1 LQLAQL
7 NNPASNKAKG
17 IKMKRILSPKIVA
30 FALIMIAAAG
40 SLATA
45 QKQKPSTEN
54 EFPFDQVGT
63 VTKHEVDT
71 CMVGVNYELHSD
83 VKAPL
88 HKTTHWLAAESKS
101 DKAILEKASKD
112 GGLVRVNG
120 KMMIGIEA
128 NCKWVK
134 VSSVTAVKKSQ

>member
-1 LQLAQL
+1 
-7 NNPASNKAKG
+7 
-17 IKMKRILSPKIVA
+17 MKRILSPKIVA
-30 FALIMIAAAG
+30 FCALIVVAAAG
-40 SLATA
+40 SLAAA

-54 EFPFDQVGT
+54 EFPFNQVGT
-63 VTKHEVDT
+63 VTKHQVDT
-71 CMVGVNYELHSD
+71 CMVGVNYELHSN

-88 HKTTHWLAAESKS
+88 MKTTHWLAAESKS

-120 KMMIGIEA
+120 TMMINTA

-134 VSSVTAVKKSQ
+134 VSSVTPVKKSS